1 VCVFPAVVFVGALAA
16 ARNSFVARARRLPAP
31 MSAGAGTAAAAAS
44 SGAGS
49 SDAPPSAEAVRAA
62 TLRLMSDL
70 KSLATEW

>member
-44 SGAGS
+44 SGS